1 LSLLRWPSDHHRNIR
16 ASPQSARP
24 AIGGIQDQH
33 RMTVFKATPQ
43 YEPADRQ
50 NRFVSGDS
58 CMRAQRMVRALM
70 ELKSPST
77 TTPPHENNPFLGV
90 RFDVLPSNQSR
101 HEHHQR
107 SDPRRK
113 TPNLH
118 SLE

>member
-1 LSLLRWPSDHHRNIR
+1 
-16 ASPQSARP
+16 
-24 AIGGIQDQH
+24 
-33 RMTVFKATPQ
+33 MTVFEAAPQ

-50 NRFVSGDS
+50 NRFFSGDNY
-58 CMRAQRMVRALM
+58 MRAQSMVRTLM

-77 TTPPHENNPFLGV
+77 TTPPRENDPFLGV
-90 RFDVLPSNQSR
+90 RFGVLRSNRSR
-101 HEHHQR
+101 HEHHLR